1 MVAQN
6 LLLLLVLAPFVS
18 AALAA
23 TLPIG
28 ARNGECWLAGLTMV
42 LALVVL
48 GMLYP
53 DVTEGGRVIARVDW
67 IDTVG
72 LELAFRIDGFS
83 WLFMVLVAGIGFP
96 VILYAR
102 YYMSPEDSAARLYA
116 CLLAFAGAMSGLILS
131 GNIIMLVVFWELT
144 SLISFLLIGY
154 WYHRQDA
161 RAGARMSLIVTASG
175 GLCLLV
181 AMVLIGQIA
190 GSYQLADVLRA
201 GPQITGHRRL

>member
-1 MVAQN
+1 MVEQN

-48 GMLYP
+48 GVLYP
-53 DVTEGGRVIARVDW
+53 DIAGGGSVVTRLRW
-67 IDTVG
+67 IDSVG
-72 LELAFRIDGFS
+72 LNLTFRLDGFS
-83 WLFMVLVAGIGFP
+83 WLFMVLVAGIGLL

-102 YYMSPEDSAARLYA
+102 YYMSPGDPVARLYA
-116 CLLAFAGAMSGLILS
+116 SLLAFAGAMSGLILS

-144 SLISFLLIGY
+144 SLVSFLLIG
-154 WYHRQDA
+154 
-161 RAGARMSLIVTASG
+161 
-175 GLCLLV
+175 
-181 AMVLIGQIA
+181 
-190 GSYQLADVLRA
+190 
-201 GPQITGHRRL
+201 